1 MNDPFANIAPR
12 WRRTVFA
19 ERPVSAAI
27 SFRGARGCRMRTARM
42 RRSIEETAAS
52 TAVASENGGET
63 AKEGSPRTFT
73 SSGGGAASGVVAYV
87 WAWKD
92 RSTSNPAH
100 TTGST
105 RRTASIA
112 GSDSSSDPIERT
124 VLGGGPVRDRGRSA
138 GSGGRM
144 AQGRAGGRRR
154 GPGPPP
160 RRGLPRYRAARVRP
174 QQGGLA
180 RAARFGRLQVSEHGA
195 ARPGPPKIYG
205 LGDPPRDR
213 GEQVDVQGTAGL
225 RRRAPRDLHFRPLAR
240 KLAPFGSSVQSDS
253 GGSVMATSTAQ
264 RGPSAAEMPSAGSIR
279 TFLLVESATFLS
291 AAAFHSGVFLPG
303 FAHGAAAAA
312 ESVIASILLGG
323 LLATWILP
331 RAVRGIALA
340 VQGFALI
347 GTFVGLFTI
356 AIGIGPRT
364 VPDLVIHAIMVIE
377 LVWGVVVAGRARAG
391 PAGASS

>member
-1 MNDPFANIAPR
+1 MNLRVVGSLHD
-12 WRRTVFA
+12 RR
-19 ERPVSAAI
+19 
-27 SFRGARGCRMRTARM
+27 
-42 RRSIEETAAS
+42 
-52 TAVASENGGET
+52 GE
-63 AKEGSPRTFT
+63 
-73 SSGGGAASGVVAYV
+73 V
-87 WAWKD
+87 
-92 RSTSNPAH
+92 
-100 TTGST
+100 
-105 RRTASIA
+105 
-112 GSDSSSDPIERT
+112 GSDSSPDPIERT

-160 RRGLPRYRAARVRP
+160 RRGLPRHRAARVRP
-174 QQGGLA
+174 QQRGLA
-180 RAARFGRLQVSEHGA
+180 RAARFGRLQVSQPGA
-195 ARPGPPKIYG
+195 AGPGPPKIYG

-264 RGPSAAEMPSAGSIR
+264 RGPSAVELPSAGSIR
-279 TFLLVESATFLS
+279 TFLLIESATFLS
-291 AAAFHSGVFLPG
+291 AAALHFGALFSG

-312 ESVIASILLGG
+312 ESVIASVLLGG
-323 LLATWILP
+323 LLATWIRP
-331 RAVRGIALA
+331 RAVRGIALT

-347 GTFVGLFTI
+347 GTFVGVFTI

-364 VPDLVIHAIMVIE
+364 VPDLVIHAIMILE
-377 LVWGVVVAGRARAG
+377 LVWGLVVAGRARAG

>member
-1 MNDPFANIAPR
+1 MN
-12 WRRTVFA
+12 
-19 ERPVSAAI
+19 RPVIGSLHD
-27 SFRGARGCRMRTARM
+27 RCR
-42 RRSIEETAAS
+42 EGG
-52 TAVASENGGET
+52 SE
-63 AKEGSPRTFT
+63 SV
-73 SSGGGAASGVVAYV
+73 S
-87 WAWKD
+87 D
-92 RSTSNPAH
+92 R
-100 TTGST
+100 
-105 RRTASIA
+105 IK
-112 GSDSSSDPIERT
+112 RT
-124 VLGGGPVRDRGRSA
+124 VLGGGPVRDRGRST
-138 GSGGRM
+138 GFGGRM
-144 AQGRAGGRRR
+144 AQGRASGRRR

-160 RRGLPRYRAARVRP
+160 RRGLPRHRAAWVRP

-180 RAARFGRLQVSEHGA
+180 RAARFRRLQVSERGA
-195 ARPGPPKIYG
+195 AGSGPPKIHR
-205 LGDPPRDR
+205 LCDPPRDG

-225 RRRAPRDLHFRPLAR
+225 GRRAPRDLHFRPLAR
-240 KLAPFGSSVQSDS
+240 KLAPLGSSVQSDS

-291 AAAFHSGVFLPG
+291 AAALHFGVFLPE
-303 FAHGAAAAA
+303 FANGAAAAA

-340 VQGFALI
+340 VQGFASI

-364 VPDLVIHAIMVIE
+364 VPDLVIHAIMVLE
-377 LVWGVVVAGRARAG
+377 LVWGLVVAGRARAG

>member
-1 MNDPFANIAPR
+1 MTDAEKAG
-12 WRRTVFA
+12 RT
-19 ERPVSAAI
+19 
-27 SFRGARGCRMRTARM
+27 
-42 RRSIEETAAS
+42 RSPTPS
-52 TAVASENGGET
+52 SEP
-63 AKEGSPRTFT
+63 S
-73 SSGGGAASGVVAYV
+73 
-87 WAWKD
+87 W
-92 RSTSNPAH
+92 
-100 TTGST
+100 
-105 RRTASIA
+105 
-112 GSDSSSDPIERT
+112 
-124 VLGGGPVRDRGRSA
+124 GGGPVRNRGRSA
-138 GSGGRM
+138 GFGGRM
-144 AQGRAGGRRR
+144 AQGRASGRRR

-160 RRGLPRYRAARVRP
+160 RRGLPRHRAAWVRP

-180 RAARFGRLQVSEHGA
+180 RAALFRRLQVSEHGA
-195 ARPGPPKIYG
+195 AGSGPPKIHG

-225 RRRAPRDLHFRPLAR
+225 GRRAPRDLHFRPLAR

-264 RGPSAAEMPSAGSIR
+264 RGPSEAEMPSAGSIR

-291 AAAFHSGVFLPG
+291 VAAFHFGVFLPE

-364 VPDLVIHAIMVIE
+364 VPDLVIHAIMVLE
-377 LVWGVVVAGRARAG
+377 LVWGLVVAGRARAG